1 MTLFWEVELTIHK
14 IIIVESKTRLY
25 LICVEQLIGSPGG
38 IYFNLSLK
46 TYHSIKVM
54 LITLEVTSTL
64 VNSTALFY
72 LLLEVYFAFSS
83 FITIAE
89 DVLQGQ
95 IMCAK

>member
-1 MTLFWEVELTIHK
+1 
-14 IIIVESKTRLY
+14 LY

-72 LLLEVYFAFSS
+72 LLLEVYFAF
-83 FITIAE
+83 FLIYNNCRRCFARTNHVCKI
-89 DVLQGQ
+89 
-95 IMCAK
+95 